1 MLEIKINKVQWDNFA
16 SKFIVV
22 FGVRRKGYET
32 RFNPY
37 GMAFDAVD
45 EVDAFKKFKQEQ
57 ERRMG
62 ANNVIWL

>member
-1 MLEIKINKVQWDNFA
+1 MLEIKINKVQWDNFMG
-16 SKFIVV
+16 KFVVV
-22 FGVRRKGYET
+22 FGARRKGYET
-32 RFNPY
+32 KLSRYEMLFE
-37 GMAFDAVD
+37 AVD